1 MINLIFKILFC
12 SKISSMKNRYI
23 GIMSGTS
30 LDGIDIALC
39 QIDENSSTLEASITT
54 PFEPQLRDEILDIIN
69 STTTLKQIGEIDHR
83 LALEFAKGVNSLL
96 KKIDLN
102 PKDISAIGLH
112 GQTLW
117 HEPNSNYPFSMQ
129 LGNPSIVATQTGID
143 VVAHFRDKDIAQKG
157 QGAPFAPAF
166 HYEMFGNI
174 PNCAVVNIGGM
185 ANITILSSPI
195 IGYDTGCGNVLMDI
209 WIKDILNK
217 PYDKDGTWAKS
228 GNIHKPLLKKL
239 LSDDYFRLNYPK
251 STGREYFNKD
261 FLRKYLEPFDK
272 IAYEDIQATLL
283 ALTVHSIAN
292 EIKKFNIKRVLV
304 CGGGAKNRYL
314 MDSLQSE
321 LDDIVV
327 DTTDSYGVN
336 GDDIEAMIFA
346 WLAYKRL
353 RNENINL
360 KTVTGAKKNT
370 ILGGIYASD

>member
-1 MINLIFKILFC
+1 
-12 SKISSMKNRYI
+12 MKKRYI

-39 QIDENSSTLEASITT
+39 QIDNRSCKLEASITIL
-54 PFEPQLRDEILDIIN
+54 FEQDLKDKILSIIN
-69 STTTLKQIGEIDHR
+69 GVTTVQEIGEIDCR
-83 LALEFAKGVNSLL
+83 LAIEFAKGVDLLL
-96 KKIDLN
+96 KQVGLSS
-102 PKDISAIGLH
+102 KDIEAIGSH
-112 GQTLW
+112 GQTIW
-117 HEPNSNYPFSMQ
+117 HNPKGEYPFSMQ
-129 LGNPSIVATQTGID
+129 LGNPSLLAVKTDIT
-143 VVAHFRDKDIAQKG
+143 VVADFRAKDIALG
-157 QGAPFAPAF
+157 GEGAPFAPAF

-174 PNCAVVNIGGM
+174 QNCAVVNIGGM

-195 IGYDTGCGNVLMDI
+195 IGYDTGCGNVLMDM

-217 PYDKDGTWAKS
+217 QYDKDGVWAKS
-228 GNIHKPLLKKL
+228 GNIHKPLLTKL
-239 LSDDYFRLNYPK
+239 LSDSYFSLSYPK
-251 STGREYFNKD
+251 STGREYFNKE

-272 IAYEDIQATLL
+272 IADEDIQATLL
-283 ALTVHSIAN
+283 ALTVYSIAN

-304 CGGGAKNRYL
+304 CGGGAKNQYL

-321 LDDIVV
+321 LDGIVV